1 MDMINLYVI
10 AVWLIMM
17 SLLGLLNIVLKSK
30 NRKYYRE
37 YEESNIRLSRLMQEV
52 KEMSGDV

>member
-37 YEESNIRLSRLMQEV
+37 YEASNIRLSRLMQEV
-52 KEMSGDV
+52 KEMSEG